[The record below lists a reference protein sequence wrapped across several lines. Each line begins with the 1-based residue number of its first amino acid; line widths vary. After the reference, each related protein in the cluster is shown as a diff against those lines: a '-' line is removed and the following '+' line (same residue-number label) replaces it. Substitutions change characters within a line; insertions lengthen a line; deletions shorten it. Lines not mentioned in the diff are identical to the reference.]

1 MELSRGSKRKTSK
14 GMSIN
19 KGFIHYCCVSVSKGF
34 NTELEDS
41 ELMLQNF
48 NKEVYQRCKHC
59 HCTLEII
66 KAFKEDKTVYN
77 MCINLL
83 KN

>member
-19 KGFIHYCCVSVSKGF
+19 EKGFIHYCCVSVSKGF

-41 ELMLQNF
+41 ELMLQN
-48 NKEVYQRCKHC
+48 
-59 HCTLEII
+59 LI
-66 KAFKEDKTVYN
+66 KKFIKDVNIVTVH
-77 MCINLL
+77 
-83 KN
+83 

>member
-19 KGFIHYCCVSVSKGF
+19 KKGFIRYCCVSVSKGF

-41 ELMLQNF
+41 ELMLQN
-48 NKEVYQRCKHC
+48 
-59 HCTLEII
+59 LI
-66 KAFKEDKTVYN
+66 KKFIKDVNIVTVH
-77 MCINLL
+77 
-83 KN
+83 